1 MSRNGVLKL
10 KDTPEAVPLSVSR
23 QSSNPDTM
31 SYAVRPMDER
41 DMAQS
46 AEVEQDAFPTLFP
59 PTAFRRELRNK
70 IARYLVAN
78 RKDEGKTNSAPA
90 PSESSGSTPLFNRL
104 VSNILR
110 RRNSAWQPGQE
121 FVAGFVGTWY
131 MVDEAH
137 IVAIGV
143 RNEFRGFGIG
153 ELMLIAAIEQ
163 AIQLESRVV
172 TLEVRV
178 SNFVAQNLYK
188 KFGFTERGVR
198 KSYYT
203 DNREDA
209 LIMTTDTIQSPEF
222 SCQFEELVQAHQSR
236 WGRAERTLF

>member
-1 MSRNGVLKL
+1 M
-10 KDTPEAVPLSVSR
+10 SVSR
-23 QSSNPDTM
+23 QSPDPQTM

-46 AEVEQDAFPTLFP
+46 AEIERDAFPSLFP

-70 IARYLVAN
+70 IARYLVASRN
-78 RKDEGKTNSAPA
+78 DDNGSDSAPTDG
-90 PSESSGSTPLFNRL
+90 PSSEAKSRFNRL
-104 VSNILR
+104 ASNIWR

-121 FVAGFVGTWY
+121 FVAGFVGIWY

-137 IVAIGV
+137 IVSIGV

-163 AIQLESRVV
+163 ATQLESRVV

-178 SNFVAQNLYK
+178 SNYVAHNLYK
-188 KFGFTERGVR
+188 KFGFSERGIR
-198 KSYYT
+198 KGYYT

-209 LIMTTDTIQSPEF
+209 LIMTTDPVQSPEF
-222 SCQFEELVQAHQSR
+222 SQRFGELVQAHELR

>member
-1 MSRNGVLKL
+1 MG
-10 KDTPEAVPLSVSR
+10 
-23 QSSNPDTM
+23 
-31 SYAVRPMDER
+31 ER
-41 DMAQS
+41 DIAQS
-46 AEVEQDAFPTLFP
+46 AEVERDAFPTLFP
-59 PTAFRRELRNK
+59 PTAFRRELKNK
-70 IARYLVAN
+70 NARYLVAS
-78 RKDEGKTNSAPA
+78 RTDENGAHPSPAPA
-90 PSESSGSTPLFNRL
+90 ETAGATPLFNRL
-104 VSNILR
+104 VNNFWR

-121 FVAGFVGTWY
+121 FVAGFVGIWY

-163 AIQLESRVV
+163 ATQMEARVV

-188 KFGFTERGVR
+188 KFGFSERGIR

-209 LIMTTDTIQSPEF
+209 LIMTTSTLNTPDYNQ
-222 SCQFEELVQAHQSR
+222 QFMELVQAHQSR
-236 WGRAERTLF
+236 WGRAGRTLF

>member
-1 MSRNGVLKL
+1 M
-10 KDTPEAVPLSVSR
+10 T
-23 QSSNPDTM
+23 
-31 SYAVRPMDER
+31 
-41 DMAQS
+41 QS
-46 AEVEQDAFPTLFP
+46 AEVERDAFPTLFP

-70 IARYLVAN
+70 IARYLVASRSDGN
-78 RKDEGKTNSAPA
+78 RSDSAPEPSA
-90 PSESSGSTPLFNRL
+90 PSEAAPLFNRL

-110 RRNSAWQPGQE
+110 RRNSAWEPGQE

-163 AIQLESRVV
+163 AMQLESRVV

-188 KFGFTERGVR
+188 KFGFSERGVR
-198 KSYYT
+198 KGYYT

-209 LIMTTDTIQSPEF
+209 LIMTTDSIHSPEF
-222 SCQFEELVQAHQSR
+222 NERFVELVQAHQGR
-236 WGRAERTLF
+236 WGRTERTLF

>member
-1 MSRNGVLKL
+1 M
-10 KDTPEAVPLSVSR
+10 SVSR
-23 QSSNPDTM
+23 KSPNPETM

-46 AEVEQDAFPTLFP
+46 AEIERDAFPSLFP

-70 IARYLVAN
+70 IARYLVASRN
-78 RKDEGKTNSAPA
+78 DDNGADPA
-90 PSESSGSTPLFNRL
+90 PIAGSRSEAISLFNRL

-110 RRNSAWQPGQE
+110 RSNSAWQPGQE
-121 FVAGFVGTWY
+121 FVAGFVGIWY

-137 IVAIGV
+137 IVSIGV

-163 AIQLESRVV
+163 ATQLESRVV

-178 SNFVAQNLYK
+178 SNYIAQNLYK

-198 KSYYT
+198 KGYYT

-209 LIMTTDTIQSPEF
+209 LIMTTDPIRSPEF
-222 SCQFEELVQAHQSR
+222 NQRFGELVQAHALR

>member
-1 MSRNGVLKL
+1 
-10 KDTPEAVPLSVSR
+10 
-23 QSSNPDTM
+23 M

-41 DMAQS
+41 DMTQS
-46 AEVEQDAFPTLFP
+46 AEVERDAFPTLFP

-70 IARYLVAN
+70 IARYLVASRSDGN
-78 RKDEGKTNSAPA
+78 RSDSAPEPSG
-90 PSESSGSTPLFNRL
+90 PSEAAPLFNRL
-104 VSNILR
+104 ISNILR

-163 AIQLESRVV
+163 AMQLESRVV

-188 KFGFTERGVR
+188 KFGFSERGIR
-198 KSYYT
+198 KGYYT

-209 LIMTTDTIQSPEF
+209 LIMTTDTILSPEF
-222 SCQFEELVQAHQSR
+222 NERFVELVQAHQGR
-236 WGRAERTLF
+236 WGRTERTLF

>member
-1 MSRNGVLKL
+1 
-10 KDTPEAVPLSVSR
+10 
-23 QSSNPDTM
+23 M

-41 DMAQS
+41 DIAQS
-46 AEVEQDAFPTLFP
+46 AEVERDAFPTLFP
-59 PTAFRRELRNK
+59 PTAFRREMKNK
-70 IARYLVAN
+70 IARYLIAS
-78 RKDEGKTNSAPA
+78 RSDENGTHSSPA
-90 PSESSGSTPLFNRL
+90 PSETAGSTPLFNRL
-104 VSNILR
+104 VNNFWR

-121 FVAGFVGTWY
+121 FVAGFVGIWY

-163 AIQLESRVV
+163 ATQMEARVV

-188 KFGFTERGVR
+188 KFGFSERGIR
-198 KSYYT
+198 KGYYT

-209 LIMTTDTIQSPEF
+209 LIMTTDPLNTPDYSQRF
-222 SCQFEELVQAHQSR
+222 MELVQAHQSR
-236 WGRAERTLF
+236 WGRADRTLF

>member
-1 MSRNGVLKL
+1 
-10 KDTPEAVPLSVSR
+10 
-23 QSSNPDTM
+23 M

-41 DMAQS
+41 DIAQS
-46 AEVEQDAFPTLFP
+46 AEVERDAFPALFP
-59 PTAFRRELRNK
+59 PTAFRRELKNK
-70 IARYLVAN
+70 IARYLVAS
-78 RKDEGKTNSAPA
+78 RTDENGTHPSPA
-90 PSESSGSTPLFNRL
+90 PGEPAGATPLFNRL
-104 VSNILR
+104 VNNFWR

-121 FVAGFVGTWY
+121 FVAGFVGIWY

-143 RNEFRGFGIG
+143 RNECRGFGIG

-163 AIQLESRVV
+163 ATHMEARVV

-188 KFGFTERGVR
+188 KFGFSERGIR

-209 LIMTTDTIQSPEF
+209 LIMTTDPLNTSDYSQRF
-222 SCQFEELVQAHQSR
+222 VELVQAHQSR
-236 WGRAERTLF
+236 WGRADRTLF

>member
-1 MSRNGVLKL
+1 M
-10 KDTPEAVPLSVSR
+10 SVSR
-23 QSSNPDTM
+23 QSPNPETM
-31 SYAVRPMDER
+31 SYTVRPMDER

-46 AEVEQDAFPTLFP
+46 AEIERDAFPSLFP

-70 IARYLVAN
+70 LARYLVASRIDDN
-78 RKDEGKTNSAPA
+78 GTGPTPVPA
-90 PSESSGSTPLFNRL
+90 SSSETIPLFNRL
-104 VSNILR
+104 VSNIWR

-121 FVAGFVGTWY
+121 FVAGFVGIWY

-137 IVAIGV
+137 IVSIGV

-163 AIQLESRVV
+163 AMQLESRVV

-178 SNFVAQNLYK
+178 SNYVAQNLYK
-188 KFGFTERGVR
+188 KFGFSERGVR
-198 KSYYT
+198 KNYYT

-209 LIMTTDTIQSPEF
+209 LIMTTDPVHSPEF
-222 SCQFEELVQAHQSR
+222 SQRFEALAQAHESR